1 MSGSIN
7 TAEWFRLLLD
17 ESQKA
22 ALARTLTVVLD
33 TKLLIFT
40 PEERSGLNTI
50 LDKLT
55 SEPLPYFTDT
65 SSFSE
70 NIDKMMDIS
79 SKLGN
84 QQSTRFERIF
94 AAALTGL
101 CSGMNFADG
110 EEYRITRTVAEAI
123 NIANTAEQLRKEW

>member
-22 ALARTLTVVLD
+22 ALARVLTVVLD
-33 TKLLIFT
+33 AKLLIFT
-40 PEERSGLNTI
+40 PEEQSGLNTI

-65 SSFSE
+65 SSFSQD
-70 NIDKMMDIS
+70 IGKMMKIS
-79 SKLGN
+79 SELRN
-84 QQSTRFERIF
+84 QQSTRFERLF
-94 AAALTGL
+94 TATLTGL
-101 CSGMNFADG
+101 CARLG
-110 EEYRITRTVAEAI
+110 ERQIVDIDDI
-123 NIANTAEQLRKEW
+123 NEDAFQIATTAMQWLKNL